1 MKGGEEMENLRAL
14 RKSKHLTMK
23 ELGDMVGVSE
33 SMIGM
38 IETGSRK
45 PGYELLLKLGEA
57 LDCSVDNLINGKTN
71 PSTEA
76 DGDDMHIQL
85 REDLRNSY
93 AFRVLYDTAE
103 GATDADLLEAAA
115 LLARRK
121 EERTE
126 R

>member
-1 MKGGEEMENLRAL
+1 MENLRAL